1 MPIHCPMD
9 DDEEYD
15 SDLNQS
21 RRAAEISI
29 GTQRQQEKLRIPQS
43 VSKPV
48 KRKRVGIGGKMYE
61 DELMVLNVR
70 LKRYGYESTIALL
83 RDFKDGLFPEDYFKP
98 QGAINMGQNQ
108 STSGAVSLIDGK
120 PNPRL

>member
-1 MPIHCPMD
+1 MLIHCSM

-15 SDLNQS
+15 SDLSQS
-21 RRAAEISI
+21 RRTAEISV
-29 GTQRQQEKLRIPQS
+29 GTQKQQEKLRIPPS

-70 LKRYGYESTIALL
+70 LKRYGYESTIALCGIL
-83 RDFKDGLFPEDYFKP
+83 RMEYFLKT
-98 QGAINMGQNQ
+98 ISSRKVR
-108 STSGAVSLIDGK
+108 STWVKTNHILE
-120 PNPRL
+120 PCH